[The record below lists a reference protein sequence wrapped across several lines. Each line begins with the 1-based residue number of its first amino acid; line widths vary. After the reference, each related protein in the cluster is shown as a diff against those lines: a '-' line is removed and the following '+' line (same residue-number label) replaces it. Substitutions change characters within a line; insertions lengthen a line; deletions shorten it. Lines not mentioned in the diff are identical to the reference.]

1 MGSRGARETYSFAPA
16 LFYALVTL
24 LSFDCKKT
32 ERRKELDRTEKTRI
46 VEEVQESF
54 RKANAT
60 FIAEYQGIKALEMNE
75 FRKALR
81 DASMEFRVVR
91 NTLARRAVQGT
102 LVEGVT
108 ADLKGPTAI
117 AFSYN
122 DAAAAAKALVEFAKT
137 QPKLKLKTGTLG
149 GKVLSI
155 DDIKGLS
162 ELPSREVLLA
172 KMLGSMMSPVTG
184 MAVVLSAVPK
194 KLLYALNAVREKKA
208 AEAGAA

>member
-1 MGSRGARETYSFAPA
+1 M
-16 LFYALVTL
+16 
-24 LSFDCKKT
+24 
-32 ERRKELDRTEKTRI
+32 DRTEKTRI
-46 VEEVQESF
+46 IEEVQESF

-102 LVEGVT
+102 QIESMA

-117 AFSYN
+117 AFSFK
-122 DAAAAAKALVEFAKT
+122 DAAAAAKALVEFTKT

-149 GKVLSI
+149 ARVLSI
-155 DDIKGLS
+155 ADIKGLS
-162 ELPSREVLLA
+162 ELPSREVLLG
-172 KMLGSMMSPVTG
+172 KMLGSMKSPVTG

-194 KLLYALNAVREKKA
+194 KLLYALNAVKEKK